1 MTDAQPVSRRP
12 ERSNLWGAIVTLIL
26 ETAVVATLAV
36 VGLGI
41 SFLMLW
47 LTG

>member
-1 MTDAQPVSRRP
+1 MSDLNPASTGRG
-12 ERSNLWGAIVTLIL
+12 RSNLWGAITTLIL
-26 ETAVVATLAV
+26 EGAVVVTLAV

-41 SFLMLW
+41 SLLMLW

>member
-1 MTDAQPVSRRP
+1 MSDPVSKGP
-12 ERSNLWGAIVTLIL
+12 GRSNLWGAITTLIL
-26 ETAVVATLAV
+26 EWAVVATLAV

-41 SFLMLW
+41 SLLMLW

>member
-1 MTDAQPVSRRP
+1 MSYLNPASTGRG
-12 ERSNLWGAIVTLIL
+12 RSTLWGVITTLIL
-26 ETAVVATLAV
+26 EGAVVATLAV

-41 SFLMLW
+41 SLLMLW

>member
-1 MTDAQPVSRRP
+1 MTDTNAVSRGP
-12 ERSNLWGAIVTLIL
+12 GRSNVKGALITLIL
-26 ETAVVATLAV
+26 ETALVAVLAL
-36 VGLGI
+36 VGIGI